1 MDKGIVK
8 EQWKGVGI
16 RIQYLKSKLEREG
29 FNIPGPLNID
39 DEEDQN
45 IELDDLNPP
54 RQPEGEGEHP
64 DARATIYKRYFFK
77 MNFELEMAYEND
89 TVYLAYSKPYQYTQ
103 VLTHMFN
110 IEEKLRGMK
119 QIEPP

>member
-1 MDKGIVK
+1 M
-8 EQWKGVGI
+8 
-16 RIQYLKSKLEREG
+16 
-29 FNIPGPLNID
+29 
-39 DEEDQN
+39 
-45 IELDDLNPP
+45 DDLDPP
-54 RQPEGEGEHP
+54 RQVEGEGEHP

-77 MNFELEMAYEND
+77 MNFELEMPYEND